1 MTPPDAS
8 ELMLIRHAPARH
20 GGRLCGRTDV
30 ASDLGDPA
38 VWRPLQALVAGVPV
52 RVASPALRCRQ
63 TAAALWPG
71 HDVGSDARLWEQD
84 FGTQE
89 GMAFADIPDLGPLSA
104 QDLAEHRPPGGES
117 FADMVARITPA
128 LTELAAQ
135 ARDAGPVAVVAHAG
149 TVRTGLAMALGSVPA
164 ALAFEV
170 APWSVTR
177 LRVFDGG
184 LSVIAVNWR
193 PL

>member
-1 MTPPDAS
+1 MTPPDAA
-8 ELMLIRHAPARH
+8 ELMLIRHAPAQH

-30 ASDLGDPA
+30 PADLGDPA
-38 VWRPLQALVAGVPV
+38 IWRPLKALVAGVPL
-52 RVASPALRCRQ
+52 RVASPALRCQQ

-71 HDVGSDARLWEQD
+71 AEVQSDARLWEQD
-84 FGTQE
+84 FGDHD
-89 GMAFADIPDLGPLSA
+89 GMSFGELPDLGRLSP
-104 QDLAEHRPPGGES
+104 QELADHRPPGGES
-117 FADMVARITPA
+117 FADMVARKRPA
-128 LTELAAQ
+128 LMALAGCAQ
-135 ARDAGPVAVVAHAG
+135 EAGPLAIVAHAG
-149 TVRTGLAMALGSVPA
+149 TARAALALALGTVPA
-164 ALAFEV
+164 ALSFEI